1 MCVINYL
8 RFKLFE
14 LQPRHKHQRGGCPV
28 GVKNL
33 ADVHFKIRL
42 AAIVAAPGISIFL
55 IVDQHVTLEDLPK
68 LMVVMQHLMEVS
80 EGLEFE
86 TEVILEIPHEI
97 T

>member
-1 MCVINYL
+1 MCVVNYL

-14 LQPRHKHQRGGCPV
+14 LQPSHKHQRGGCPV

-33 ADVHFKIRL
+33 PDVHFKIRL

-68 LMVVMQHLMEVS
+68 LMVVMQHLMEVPES
-80 EGLEFE
+80 LEFE